1 MAENQTD
8 SGEKSEEPTL
18 RKLQKARDEGNVP
31 RSKEL
36 PAAAVMISSMALL
49 FLMGGWLV
57 TKMAEQFAAGFQFDR
72 RIIFSELL
80 LPGFFAEQL
89 GLGLLFVVPI
99 FILTAFV
106 AVFGSVATGGF
117 VFSWKAVA
125 PKFNKINPLNG
136 LKRMFG
142 MQAAVELFKSLL
154 KFLLVS
160 GALIWVLYDNINELT
175 QIGKMSLEPALAQA
189 GALIAESAFIV
200 TLTLA
205 LIALID
211 VPFQRYDFFKKQRM
225 TKQEVKDE
233 LKDVEGRP
241 EVRAQIRRKQREM
254 ANARM
259 IEKVKDADVVITNP
273 EHFAVALNYE
283 PTSDEAPHLLA
294 KGIDS
299 MAHRIRGEANDNGV
313 QIFESPDL
321 ARAIYFTTD
330 LDQPIPED
338 LYYAVAQVIAY
349 VYNLNSAQ
357 RGGQALSRLVP
368 TIPESMLFNEDGNPR
383 GSKVS

>member
-8 SGEKSEEPTL
+8 SGEKSEEPTQ
-18 RKLQKARDEGNVP
+18 RKLEKARDEGNVP

-36 PAAAVMISSMALL
+36 PAAAVMISSMSML

-57 TKMAEQFAAGFQFDR
+57 TKISEQFAAGFQFDR

-80 LPGFFAEQL
+80 LPGFFLEQL
-89 GLGLLFVVPI
+89 GFGMLFVVPI
-99 FILTAFV
+99 LIITVFV
-106 AVFGSVATGGF
+106 AIFSSVATGGF
-117 VFSWKAVA
+117 VFSWKAAA
-125 PKFNKINPLNG
+125 PKFNKLSPLNG
-136 LKRMFG
+136 FKRMFG
-142 MQAAVELFKSLL
+142 MQAVIELIKTLL
-154 KFLLVS
+154 KFFLVVLVLL
-160 GALIWVLYDNINELT
+160 WVLNNNINELT
-175 QIGKMSLEPALAQA
+175 QIGTMSIEPALAQA
-189 GALIAESAFIV
+189 GSLIAQSALIV

-273 EHFAVALNYE
+273 EHFSVALTYE
-283 PTSDEAPHLLA
+283 PTSDEAPSLVA
-294 KGIDS
+294 KGVDLVA
-299 MAHRIRGEANDNGV
+299 MRIREEAENHGV
-313 QIFESPDL
+313 QLFESPAL

-338 LYYAVAQVIAY
+338 LYFAVAQVIAY
-349 VYNLNSAQ
+349 VYNLNTAQ
-357 RGGQALSRLVP
+357 PGGARLDRPAP
-368 TIPESMLFNEDGNPR
+368 TIPDSMRFNSDGGR
-383 GSKVS
+383 SGQKD

>member
-8 SGEKSEEPTL
+8 SGEKSEEPTQ
-18 RKLQKARDEGNVP
+18 RKLDKARDEGNVP

-36 PAAAVMISSMALL
+36 PAAAVMISSMSML

-57 TKMAEQFAAGFQFDR
+57 TKISEQFAAGFQFDR
-72 RIIFSELL
+72 KIIFSELL
-80 LPGFFAEQL
+80 LPGFFLEQL
-89 GLGLLFVVPI
+89 GFGMLFVVPI
-99 FILTAFV
+99 LIITVFV
-106 AVFGSVATGGF
+106 AIFSSVATGGF
-117 VFSWKAVA
+117 VFSWKAAA
-125 PKFNKINPLNG
+125 PKLNKLSPLNG
-136 LKRMFG
+136 FKRMFG
-142 MQAAVELFKSLL
+142 MQAVIELIKALL
-154 KFLLVS
+154 KFFLVVLVLL
-160 GALIWVLYDNINELT
+160 WVLNNNINELT
-175 QIGKMSLEPALAQA
+175 QIGTMSIEPALAQA
-189 GALIAESAFIV
+189 GSLIAQSALIV

-205 LIALID
+205 FIALID

-273 EHFAVALNYE
+273 EHFSVALTYE
-283 PTSDEAPHLLA
+283 PTSDEAPSLVA
-294 KGIDS
+294 KGVDLVA
-299 MAHRIRGEANDNGV
+299 MRIREEAENHGV
-313 QIFESPDL
+313 QLFESPAL

-349 VYNLNSAQ
+349 VYNLNTAQ
-357 RGGQALSRLVP
+357 PSGARLNRPAP
-368 TIPESMLFNEDGNPR
+368 TIPDSMRFNSDGGRSGQED
-383 GSKVS
+383 

>member
-8 SGEKSEEPTL
+8 SGEKSEEPTQ
-18 RKLQKARDEGNVP
+18 RKLEKARDEGNVP

-36 PAAAVMISSMALL
+36 PAAAVMISSMSMI

-57 TKMAEQFAAGFQFDR
+57 TKISEQFAAGFQFDR

-80 LPGFFAEQL
+80 LPGFFLEQL
-89 GLGLLFVVPI
+89 GYGLLFVVPI
-99 FILTAFV
+99 LIITIFV
-106 AVFGSVATGGF
+106 AIFSSAATGGF
-117 VFSWKAVA
+117 VFSWKAAA
-125 PKFNKINPLNG
+125 PKFNKLNPLNG

-142 MQAAVELFKSLL
+142 MQAVIELL
-154 KFLLVS
+154 KAILKFFLVVLV
-160 GALIWVLYDNINELT
+160 LIWVLNNNINELT
-175 QIGKMSLEPALAQA
+175 VIGTMNIEPALAQA
-189 GALIAESAFIV
+189 GSLIAQSALIV

-205 LIALID
+205 FIALID
-211 VPFQRYDFFKKQRM
+211 VPFQRYDFFKKQKM

-273 EHFAVALNYE
+273 EHFSVALTYE
-283 PTSDEAPHLLA
+283 PTSDEAPALVA
-294 KGIDS
+294 KGVDLVA
-299 MAHRIRGEANDNGV
+299 MRIRTEAENHGV
-313 QIFESPDL
+313 QLFESPAL

-330 LDQPIPED
+330 LGQPIPED

-349 VYNLNSAQ
+349 VYNLNTAQ
-357 RGGQALSRLVP
+357 PGGTRLERP
-368 TIPESMLFNEDGNPR
+368 APAIPDSMRFNSNGDRSGQGVN
-383 GSKVS
+383 

>member
-1 MAENQTD
+1 
-8 SGEKSEEPTL
+8 
-18 RKLQKARDEGNVP
+18 
-31 RSKEL
+31 
-36 PAAAVMISSMALL
+36 
-49 FLMGGWLV
+49 
-57 TKMAEQFAAGFQFDR
+57 
-72 RIIFSELL
+72 
-80 LPGFFAEQL
+80 
-89 GLGLLFVVPI
+89 
-99 FILTAFV
+99 
-106 AVFGSVATGGF
+106 
-117 VFSWKAVA
+117 
-125 PKFNKINPLNG
+125 
-136 LKRMFG
+136 
-142 MQAAVELFKSLL
+142 
-154 KFLLVS
+154 
-160 GALIWVLYDNINELT
+160 
-175 QIGKMSLEPALAQA
+175 
-189 GALIAESAFIV
+189 
-200 TLTLA
+200 
-205 LIALID
+205 
-211 VPFQRYDFFKKQRM
+211 
-225 TKQEVKDE
+225 
-233 LKDVEGRP
+233 
-241 EVRAQIRRKQREM
+241 
-254 ANARM
+254 M

-357 RGGQALSRLVP
+357 RGGQALSRPVP

>member
-8 SGEKSEEPTL
+8 SGEKSEEPTA
-18 RKLQKARDEGNVP
+18 RKLEKAREEGNVP

-36 PAAAVMISSMALL
+36 PAAAVMIASTALL
-49 FLMGGWLV
+49 FLMGGWLI
-57 TKMAEQFAAGFQFDR
+57 TKMSEQFAGGFQFDR
-72 RIIFSELL
+72 RVIFSEFL
-80 LPGFFAEQL
+80 LPGYFAEQL
-89 GLGLLFVVPI
+89 GYGLLFVIPI
-99 FILTAFV
+99 FLLTILV
-106 AVFGSVATGGF
+106 AIIGSVATGGV
-117 VFSWKAVA
+117 VFSWKAAA

-142 MQAAVELFKSLL
+142 MQAAVELIKSLL

-160 GALIWVLYDNINELT
+160 GALVWVLNNNINELT
-175 QIGKMSLEPALAQA
+175 QIGKMSVQPALAEA
-189 GALIAESAFIV
+189 GNLIAESALIV

-211 VPFQRYDFFKKQRM
+211 VPFQRYDFFKKQKM

-273 EHFAVALNYE
+273 EHFSVALNYE
-283 PTSDEAPHLLA
+283 PTSEQAPMLLA
-294 KGIDS
+294 KGVDS
-299 MAHRIRGEANDNGV
+299 LALRIRSEADDQGV
-313 QIFESPDL
+313 QIFESAAL
-321 ARAIYFTTD
+321 ARAIYFTTEID
-330 LDQPIPED
+330 DPIPED

-349 VYNLNSAQ
+349 VYNLNSTQ
-357 RGGQALSRLVP
+357 KHGHGLSKPVP
-368 TIPESMLFNEDGNPR
+368 TVPEAMQFAPDGSRTGNR
-383 GSKVS
+383 S